1 MIIETDLVAVCKPA
15 LLLSYYLWLF
25 LLHDMPATLPKFLLV
40 TPVWNDSVRLEHFGV
55 ELAKVLAVSG
65 LNITWVIADDGSDTE
80 EVEQL
85 ERLKEKFSQIYSDVL
100 LHLHP
105 ERSFKGGAIYQSW
118 QQFPD
123 ADYYAFVDADG
134 AVSADELMR
143 LLNCACSSK
152 NLDMSFVAVRQFSGP
167 LAVDRSLLR
176 KATFHLFRTLVRGI
190 VGLKWMDT
198 QCGAKV
204 ISGRSYRAVSERL
217 VEDGFVFDVE
227 LLATLQHGAWPITE
241 LPIMWQEIPGSKLR
255 LWRDLWF
262 MTGGLMRIR
271 RRLNTSDL

>member
-55 ELAKVLAVSG
+55 ELAKALAVSG
-65 LNITWVIADDGSDTE
+65 LNITWVIADDGSDIE
-80 EVEQL
+80 EVQQL

-227 LLATLQHGAWPITE
+227 LLATLQQGAWPITE

>member
-55 ELAKVLAVSG
+55 ELAKALAVSG

-100 LHLHP
+100 LHFHP

-167 LAVDRSLLR
+167 LAVDRSLIR

-190 VGLKWMDT
+190 VGLKSMDT

-204 ISGRSYRAVSERL
+204 ISGRSYRAVSARL

-262 MTGGLMRIR
+262 MTRGLMRIR

>member
-55 ELAKVLAVSG
+55 ELAKALAVSG
-65 LNITWVIADDGSDTE
+65 LNITWVIADDGSDIE
-80 EVEQL
+80 EVQQL

>member
-80 EVEQL
+80 EVVQL

>member
-1 MIIETDLVAVCKPA
+1 MMIEADLLAVCKPA

-25 LLHDMPATLPKFLLV
+25 LLHDMPSTLPKFLLV
-40 TPVWNDSVRLEHFGV
+40 TPVWNDSVRLELFGV
-55 ELAKVLAVSG
+55 ELAKALAVSG

-80 EVEQL
+80 EVVQL

-134 AVSADELMR
+134 AVSAPELMR
-143 LLNCACSSK
+143 MLNCASDSE
-152 NLDMSFVAVRQFSGP
+152 NLDMSFVAVRHFSGS
-167 LAVDRSLLR
+167 LTVDRSLLR
-176 KATFHLFRTLVRGI
+176 KATFHFFRILVRGI
-190 VGLKWMDT
+190 VGLKSMDT

-227 LLATLQHGAWPITE
+227 LLTTLEQGAWPITE

>member
-55 ELAKVLAVSG
+55 ELAKALAVSG

-80 EVEQL
+80 EVVQL

-176 KATFHLFRTLVRGI
+176 KATFHLFLKLVRGI

-227 LLATLQHGAWPITE
+227 LLATLQQGAWPITE

>member
-1 MIIETDLVAVCKPA
+1 
-15 LLLSYYLWLF
+15 
-25 LLHDMPATLPKFLLV
+25 MPAILPKFLLV
-40 TPVWNDSVRLEHFGV
+40 TPVWNDSVRLEHFGI
-55 ELAKVLAVSG
+55 ELAKVLAISD

-80 EVEQL
+80 EVLQL
-85 ERLKEKFSQIYSDVL
+85 ERLMEKFSQIYSDVL

-134 AVSADELMR
+134 AVSADEFMR
-143 LLNCACSSK
+143 MLNCAAVSE
-152 NLDMSFVAVRQFSGP
+152 NLDMSFVAVRQFSGS
-167 LAVDRSLLR
+167 LAVYRSLLR
-176 KATFHLFRTLVRGI
+176 RATFHLFRTLVRGI

-227 LLATLQHGAWPITE
+227 LLATLEQDAWPITE

-262 MTGGLMRIR
+262 MTRGLVRIR
-271 RRLNTSDL
+271 RRLNTLDL

>member
-55 ELAKVLAVSG
+55 ELAKALAVSG
-65 LNITWVIADDGSDTE
+65 LNITWVIADDGSDIE
-80 EVEQL
+80 EVQQL

-217 VEDGFVFDVE
+217 VEDGVVFDVE

>member
-1 MIIETDLVAVCKPA
+1 
-15 LLLSYYLWLF
+15 
-25 LLHDMPATLPKFLLV
+25 MPATLPKFLLV
-40 TPVWNDSVRLEHFGV
+40 TPVWNDSVRLEHFGI

-65 LNITWVIADDGSDTE
+65 LNITWVIADDGSDTD
-80 EVEQL
+80 EVVHL
-85 ERLKEKFSQIYSDVL
+85 ERLKEKFSQIYSDVV
-100 LHLHP
+100 LHLHS

-134 AVSADELMR
+134 AVSAAELMR
-143 LLNCACSSK
+143 MLNCASDSE
-152 NLDMSFVAVRQFSGP
+152 NLDMSFVAVRQFSGS

-176 KATFHLFRTLVRGI
+176 KATFYLFRTLVRGI
-190 VGLKWMDT
+190 VGLKSMDT

-227 LLATLQHGAWPITE
+227 LLATLEQGAWPITE

-262 MTGGLMRIR
+262 MTRGLMRIR

>member
-55 ELAKVLAVSG
+55 ELAKALAVSG
-65 LNITWVIADDGSDTE
+65 LNITWVIADDGSDIE
-80 EVEQL
+80 EVQQL

-227 LLATLQHGAWPITE
+227 LLATLEQGAWPITE

>member
-1 MIIETDLVAVCKPA
+1 
-15 LLLSYYLWLF
+15 
-25 LLHDMPATLPKFLLV
+25 MPAMLPKFLLV

-55 ELAKVLAVSG
+55 ELAKALAVSG

-143 LLNCACSSK
+143 MLNCVSDSK
-152 NLDMSFVAVRQFSGP
+152 NLDMSFVAVRHFSGL

-204 ISGRSYRAVSERL
+204 ISGRSYRAGSKRL

-227 LLATLQHGAWPITE
+227 LLATLEQGAWPITE
-241 LPIMWQEIPGSKLR
+241 LPIIWQEIPGSKLK

-262 MTGGLMRIR
+262 MTRGLLRIR
-271 RRLNTSDL
+271 RRLNTFDL

>member
-25 LLHDMPATLPKFLLV
+25 LLYHMPAMLPKFLLV
-40 TPVWNDSVRLEHFGV
+40 TPVWNDSVRLEHFGL
-55 ELAKVLAVSG
+55 ELAKALAVSG

-85 ERLKEKFSQIYSDVL
+85 ERLKEKFSQIYLDLV

-134 AVSADELMR
+134 AVSAYELIRM
-143 LLNCACSSK
+143 LKCASDSE
-152 NLDMSFVAVRQFSGP
+152 NPDMSFVAIRQFSGP

-227 LLATLQHGAWPITE
+227 LLTTLQQGAWPITE

-262 MTGGLMRIR
+262 MTRGLMRIR

>member
-55 ELAKVLAVSG
+55 ELAKALAVSG
-65 LNITWVIADDGSDTE
+65 LNITWVIADDGSDIE
-80 EVEQL
+80 EVQQL

-227 LLATLQHGAWPITE
+227 LLATLQQGAWPITE

-262 MTGGLMRIR
+262 MTRGLMRIR

>member
-1 MIIETDLVAVCKPA
+1 MPA
-15 LLLSYYLWLF
+15 L
-25 LLHDMPATLPKFLLV
+25 LPKFLLV
-40 TPVWNDSVRLEHFGV
+40 TPVWNDSTRLERFGVRL
-55 ELAKVLAVSG
+55 ANALAVSG
-65 LNITWVIADDGSDTE
+65 LNLTWVIADDGSDTE

-85 ERLKEKFSQIYSDVL
+85 QRLKEKFSQIYSDVV

-123 ADYYAFVDADG
+123 ADFYAFVDADG
-134 AVSADELMR
+134 AVSADELIRM
-143 LLNCACSSK
+143 LNCAGDSE
-152 NLDMSFVAVRQFSGP
+152 NPDMSFVAVRQFSGP

-204 ISGRSYRAVSERL
+204 ISGRPYRAVSERL
-217 VEDGFVFDVE
+217 LEGGFVFDVE
-227 LLATLQHGAWPITE
+227 LLATLQQDAWPITE
-241 LPIMWQEIPGSKLR
+241 LPIMWQEISGSKLN
-255 LWRDLWF
+255 LWRDLWT
-262 MTGGLMRIR
+262 MTRGLMRIR
-271 RRLNTSDL
+271 RRLNASAL

>member
-40 TPVWNDSVRLEHFGV
+40 TPVWNDSVRLEHFGM
-55 ELAKVLAVSG
+55 ELAKALAASG

-80 EVEQL
+80 EVVQL

-134 AVSADELMR
+134 AVSAPELMR
-143 LLNCACSSK
+143 MLNCASDCE
-152 NLDMSFVAVRQFSGP
+152 NLDMSFVAVRHFSGS
-167 LAVDRSLLR
+167 LTVDRSLLR
-176 KATFHLFRTLVRGI
+176 KATFHFFRVLVRGI
-190 VGLKWMDT
+190 VGLNWMDT

-227 LLATLQHGAWPITE
+227 LLATLEQGAWPVTE

-262 MTGGLMRIR
+262 MTRGLMRIR

>member
-55 ELAKVLAVSG
+55 ELAKALAVSG
-65 LNITWVIADDGSDTE
+65 LNITWVIADDGSDIE
-80 EVEQL
+80 EVQQL

-143 LLNCACSSK
+143 LLNCACNSE

>member
-1 MIIETDLVAVCKPA
+1 MIIKTDLVPVCKPA
-15 LLLSYYLWLF
+15 LLLSYYLCLF
-25 LLHDMPATLPKFLLV
+25 LLQYMPATLLKFLLV

-55 ELAKVLAVSG
+55 ELAKALALSG
-65 LNITWVIADDGSDTE
+65 LNITWVIADDGSDND

-85 ERLKEKFSQIYSDVL
+85 ERLKDKFSKIYSDVV

-143 LLNCACSSK
+143 MLNCASDSE
-152 NLDMSFVAVRQFSGP
+152 NPDMSFVAIRQFSGS
-167 LAVDRSLLR
+167 LAADRSLLR

-190 VGLKWMDT
+190 VGLRWIDT

-204 ISGRSYRAVSERL
+204 ISGSSYRAVSERL

-227 LLATLQHGAWPITE
+227 LLATLQQGAWPVTE
-241 LPIMWQEIPGSKLR
+241 LPIIWQEIPGSKLR

-262 MTGGLMRIR
+262 MTRGLMRIR

>member
-55 ELAKVLAVSG
+55 ELAKALAVSG

>member
-15 LLLSYYLWLF
+15 LLLSYYLCLF
-25 LLHDMPATLPKFLLV
+25 LLRDMSATLPKFLLV

-55 ELAKVLAVSG
+55 ELAKALAVSG
-65 LNITWVIADDGSDTE
+65 LNITWVIADDGSDSE

-85 ERLKEKFSQIYSDVL
+85 ERLKEKFSQIYSDVV

-143 LLNCACSSK
+143 ILNCASDSE
-152 NLDMSFVAVRQFSGP
+152 NPDMSFVAIRQFSGS

-176 KATFHLFRTLVRGI
+176 MATFHLFRTLVRGI
-190 VGLKWMDT
+190 VGLKYMDT
-198 QCGAKV
+198 QGGAKV

-217 VEDGFVFDVE
+217 LEDGFVFDVE
-227 LLATLQHGAWPITE
+227 LLAILQQGAWPITE

-262 MTGGLMRIR
+262 MTRGLMRIR

>member
-40 TPVWNDSVRLEHFGV
+40 TPVWNDSVRLEHFGA
-55 ELAKVLAVSG
+55 ELAKALAVSG

-227 LLATLQHGAWPITE
+227 LLATLQDGAWPITE

>member
-55 ELAKVLAVSG
+55 ELAKALAVSG
-65 LNITWVIADDGSDTE
+65 LNITWVIADDGSDIE
-80 EVEQL
+80 ELEQL

-134 AVSADELMR
+134 AVCAPELMR
-143 LLNCACSSK
+143 MLNCASDSE
-152 NLDMSFVAVRQFSGP
+152 NLDRSFIAVRQFSGP

>member
-55 ELAKVLAVSG
+55 ELAKALAVSG
-65 LNITWVIADDGSDTE
+65 LNITWVIADDGSDIE
-80 EVEQL
+80 EVQQL

-143 LLNCACSSK
+143 LLNCACNSE

-227 LLATLQHGAWPITE
+227 LLATLQDGAWPITE

>member
-1 MIIETDLVAVCKPA
+1 MIIETNLVAVCKPA
-15 LLLSYYLWLF
+15 LLVSYYLCLF
-25 LLHDMPATLPKFLLV
+25 LLRDMSATLPKFLLV

-55 ELAKVLAVSG
+55 ELAKALAVSG
-65 LNITWVIADDGSDTE
+65 LNITWVIADDGSDSE

-85 ERLKEKFSQIYSDVL
+85 ERRKEKFSQIYSDVV
-100 LHLHP
+100 LHLHL

-143 LLNCACSSK
+143 ILNCASDSESP
-152 NLDMSFVAVRQFSGP
+152 DMSFVALRQFSGSQ
-167 LAVDRSLLR
+167 AVDRSLLR
-176 KATFHLFRTLVRGI
+176 RATFYLFRTLVRSI

-227 LLATLQHGAWPITE
+227 LLATLEQGAWPITE

-262 MTGGLMRIR
+262 MTRGLMRIR
-271 RRLNTSDL
+271 RRLNISDL

>member
-1 MIIETDLVAVCKPA
+1 MTIETDLVAVCKPA
-15 LLLSYYLWLF
+15 LLLSYYLGLF
-25 LLHDMPATLPKFLLV
+25 LLRYMSATLPKFLLV

-55 ELAKVLAVSG
+55 ELAKALAVSG
-65 LNITWVIADDGSDTE
+65 LNITWVIADDGSDSE

-85 ERLKEKFSQIYSDVL
+85 ERLKEKFSQIYSDVV
-100 LHLHP
+100 LHLHL

-143 LLNCACSSK
+143 ILNCASDSE
-152 NLDMSFVAVRQFSGP
+152 NPDMSFVAIRQFSGS

-190 VGLKWMDT
+190 VGLRCMDT

-227 LLATLQHGAWPITE
+227 LLATLEQGAWPITE

>member
-1 MIIETDLVAVCKPA
+1 MV
-15 LLLSYYLWLF
+15 
-25 LLHDMPATLPKFLLV
+25 
-40 TPVWNDSVRLEHFGV
+40 
-55 ELAKVLAVSG
+55 
-65 LNITWVIADDGSDTE
+65 
-80 EVEQL
+80 
-85 ERLKEKFSQIYSDVL
+85 

-118 QQFPD
+118 QQFSD

-143 LLNCACSSK
+143 MLNCANDSK
-152 NLDMSFVAVRQFSGP
+152 NLDMSFVAVRHFSGL

-176 KATFHLFRTLVRGI
+176 KATFHFFRALVHVI

-204 ISGRSYRAVSERL
+204 ISGRSYRAVSEHL

-227 LLATLQHGAWPITE
+227 LLATLQQGAWPNTE

-262 MTGGLMRIR
+262 MTRGLLRIR
-271 RRLNTSDL
+271 RHLNTFDL

>member
-55 ELAKVLAVSG
+55 ELAKALAVSG
-65 LNITWVIADDGSDTE
+65 LNITWVIADDGSDIE
-80 EVEQL
+80 ELEQL

-143 LLNCACSSK
+143 LLNCACNSE
-152 NLDMSFVAVRQFSGP
+152 NLDMSFVAVRQFSGS

-176 KATFHLFRTLVRGI
+176 KATFHFFRILVRGI

-227 LLATLQHGAWPITE
+227 LLATLQQGAWPITE

>member
-25 LLHDMPATLPKFLLV
+25 LLHDMLATLPKFLLV

-55 ELAKVLAVSG
+55 ELAKALAVSG
-65 LNITWVIADDGSDTE
+65 LNITWVIADDGSDIE
-80 EVEQL
+80 EVQQL

-143 LLNCACSSK
+143 LLNCACNSE

-176 KATFHLFRTLVRGI
+176 KATFHLFRKLVRGI

-227 LLATLQHGAWPITE
+227 LLATLEQGAWPITE

-262 MTGGLMRIR
+262 MTRGLMRIR

>member
-55 ELAKVLAVSG
+55 ELAKALAVSG
-65 LNITWVIADDGSDTE
+65 LNITWVIADDGSDIE
-80 EVEQL
+80 EVQQL

-118 QQFPD
+118 QRFPD

-227 LLATLQHGAWPITE
+227 LLATLQDGAWPITE

>member
-1 MIIETDLVAVCKPA
+1 
-15 LLLSYYLWLF
+15 
-25 LLHDMPATLPKFLLV
+25 MPATLPKFLLV
-40 TPVWNDSVRLEHFGV
+40 TPVWNDSVRLEHFGI
-55 ELAKVLAVSG
+55 ELAKVLAVSD

>member
-55 ELAKVLAVSG
+55 ELAKALAVSG

-227 LLATLQHGAWPITE
+227 LLATLQQGAWPITE

>member
-25 LLHDMPATLPKFLLV
+25 LLHDMLATLPKFLLV

-55 ELAKVLAVSG
+55 ELAKALAVSG
-65 LNITWVIADDGSDTE
+65 LNITWVIADDGSDIE
-80 EVEQL
+80 EVQQL